1 MQRQSSVQP
10 APATGWRPGAGEH
23 GRQERRGR
31 GGPGGQESRMYV
43 CLGCRRRMRDLRSDQ
58 RRSMVRGEPPETRA
72 EAHDWMG
79 LGWLGDS
86 GWAWMVPPDVQYSTA
101 PASTLVPLP
110 RTVPR
115 TSSAE
120 LHANRP
126 STACRTRPTRQRGSA
141 WGGPRSIIPRR
152 RRRPSC
158 DDARPAHQQPQVHS
172 QLPCRVSRQTR
183 THPYL
188 CVCNS
193 TRPGGQYDSTTWRH
207 ISSISPPDGLGSF
220 P

>member
-10 APATGWRPGAGEH
+10 ATATGWRPGAGEH
-23 GRQERRGR
+23 GRQEHRGR

-58 RRSMVRGEPPETRA
+58 RRSMARGEPPETRA
-72 EAHDWMG
+72 EAHDWTG

-86 GWAWMVPPDVQYSTA
+86 GWAWMVPPDVQYSTSIYSRT
-101 PASTLVPLP
+101 STSYS
-110 RTVPR
+110 

-126 STACRTRPTRQRGSA
+126 STACRPRPTRQRGSA

-158 DDARPAHQQPQVHS
+158 NDARPAHQQPQVHS
-172 QLPCRVSRQTR
+172 QLPCRVSLQTR
-183 THPYL
+183 THPYV
-188 CVCNS
+188 CVWNS